1 MNETLILKTILEQNI
16 TAFEDMEVHYGF
28 KCINSS
34 NSKYGQQYVI
44 LKSVETDKLYKFYIK
59 YDAQKKAYL
68 SDDQNIKEVERKE
81 RTETIVYYQE
91 VIR

>member
-1 MNETLILKTILEQNI
+1 LKIVDTTCQGILT
-16 TAFEDMEVHYGF
+16 
-28 KCINSS
+28 
-34 NSKYGQQYVI
+34 
-44 LKSVETDKLYKFYIK
+44 KFYIK

-68 SDDQNIKEVERKE
+68 SDDQNIKEVEQKE